1 MRRNNYTWERK
12 ILLNGLLFFKHY
24 IFKQACSFKV
34 NFLPCINRFITLFC
48 ISWLFVYRYQL
59 FSIIFRH
66 RSPGKNNMHFS
77 ADNSIRVFSLNILSV
92 DSIPTVFCL
101 LARFFIAHKKN
112 PVLFGNRYRIGYP
125 WLFFGSWAL
134 RHLGSKLNKP
144 VHHAI

>member
-112 PVLFGNRYRIGYP
+112 LFCSATDI
-125 WLFFGSWAL
+125 AL
-134 RHLGSKLNKP
+134 ATRDFSLDPGHWDTWEAN
-144 VHHAI
+144 

>member
-1 MRRNNYTWERK
+1 MMRRNNYTWERK

-48 ISWLFVYRYQL
+48 ISWLFVYCQQL

-77 ADNSIRVFSLNILSV
+77 ADNSIRVFSLNILPV
-92 DSIPTVFCL
+92 DSIPTVFSL
-101 LARFFIAHKKN
+101 LARFFIAHKKTCSVRQQISHWL
-112 PVLFGNRYRIGYP
+112 PVTLLWI
-125 WLFFGSWAL
+125 
-134 RHLGSKLNKP
+134 LGIETLGKQIK
-144 VHHAI
+144 